1 MRKFLAVAT
10 SIWLIG
16 ATFADDINEE
26 YPEDTANEIQ
36 KWEYK
41 CLGTYRNNVYYKG
54 KKISKNFEDAFNTLG
69 RGGWEMV
76 VFATNAST
84 SDRDVCL
91 KRKNSD
97 FA

>member
-16 ATFADDINEE
+16 ATFADHINEE

-41 CLGTYRNNVYYKG
+41 CLGTYQNNVYYK
-54 KKISKNFEDAFNTLG
+54 
-69 RGGWEMV
+69 
-76 VFATNAST
+76 
-84 SDRDVCL
+84 
-91 KRKNSD
+91 
-97 FA
+97 

>member
-41 CLGTYRNNVYYKG
+41 CLGTYQNNVYYK
-54 KKISKNFEDAFNTLG
+54 
-69 RGGWEMV
+69 
-76 VFATNAST
+76 
-84 SDRDVCL
+84 
-91 KRKNSD
+91 
-97 FA
+97 